1 MYKKAQEVLDRMK
14 IQLGLDVLVE
24 ELSIADRQLVAIA
37 RALATNAKLLI
48 MDEPTSSLTRKE
60 VNVLFT
66 IIKSLQAKGL
76 TILFVSHKLDEIIE
90 IAERITVMRDGCII
104 STFEN
109 TDVKEEKLAQLIS
122 GQQITYQQKF
132 TEHEEETVLEVE
144 RLSRDKTV

>member
-1 MYKKAQEVLDRMK
+1 M
-14 IQLGLDVLVE
+14 E

-76 TILFVSHKLDEIIE
+76 TILFVSHK
-90 IAERITVMRDGCII
+90 A
-104 STFEN
+104 
-109 TDVKEEKLAQLIS
+109 
-122 GQQITYQQKF
+122 
-132 TEHEEETVLEVE
+132 
-144 RLSRDKTV
+144 